1 MENMGWLG
9 RTTLLSMR
17 ISDGLISTSDFI
29 GLISFSRRTYGRKL
43 LCNLCVTFRPQ
54 LPAEVVQSRYSFTHK
69 ILFCFR
75 WIIFMGIKTI
85 SGFSGVFSGK
95 RVLIAFSKRTPWK
108 PIISLKY
115 TAFFMTKHFRGFQA
129 FQGSVETLKSDRPC
143 LH

>member
-1 MENMGWLG
+1 MQTFHQNDGSLFPRKKLKLFSEMNHSK
-9 RTTLLSMR
+9 TLFPMR

-85 SGFSGVFSGK
+85 SGFSEVFSGK
-95 RVLIAFSKRTPWK
+95 RVLTAFSKRTPW
-108 PIISLKY
+108 L
-115 TAFFMTKHFRGFQA
+115 FRLFPLENL
-129 FQGSVETLKSDRPC
+129 SSP
-143 LH
+143 